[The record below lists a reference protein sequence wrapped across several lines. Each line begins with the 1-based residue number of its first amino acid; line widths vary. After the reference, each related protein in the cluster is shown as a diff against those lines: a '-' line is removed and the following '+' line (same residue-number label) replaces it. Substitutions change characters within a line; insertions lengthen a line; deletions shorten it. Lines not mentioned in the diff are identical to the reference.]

1 MPKNSHQKFKK
12 EHTVFHESKNW
23 IWKSGAESHGKQFVT
38 QLQEIAPA
46 ARNTLIAIN
55 ACGASLEDLKGSS
68 IHHCEDVIE
77 RSVLQH
83 QIDLVDNLPPSAYPV
98 AMFRRKN
105 LLESVVFCTS
115 YITNFV
121 VLCISFNNDIM
132 NITSRPHPV

>member
-23 IWKSGAESHGKQFVT
+23 IWKSGADSHGKQFVT
-38 QLQEIAPA
+38 QLQEIASSS
-46 ARNTLIAIN
+46 TKYLAIN

-83 QIDLVDNLPPSAYPV
+83 RIDLVDNLPPSAYPV
-98 AMFRRKN
+98 AMFRR
-105 LLESVVFCTS
+105 
-115 YITNFV
+115 
-121 VLCISFNNDIM
+121 
-132 NITSRPHPV
+132 